1 MQVTVYSKIE
11 CGHCVRAMNALNNRK
26 IPFTELKLGRD
37 FNREELLEQVPTAK
51 TFPVILI
58 DGKHIGGA
66 DQLIK
71 LLGE

>member
-1 MQVTVYSKIE
+1 MQITIYSKSE
-11 CGHCVRAMNALNNRK
+11 CGHCVRAVNALNARK

-37 FNREELLEQVPTAK
+37 FDREELFKQVPTAR
-51 TFPVILI
+51 TYPVVVIE
-58 DGKHIGGA
+58 GKHIGGA